1 MSMQISVVYS
11 DLSNYAPNVI
21 TNEDSIVQSVT
32 TLLQCNKYDRFF
44 NPEAYIDTD
53 RLFFEL
59 DIPQIRSYYAMQLS
73 SKLVRKEPRLK
84 EVVAEI
90 TSGDEPHVVYI
101 DVVMTTVTGDSISVI
116 LKMEK

>member
-1 MSMQISVVYS
+1 MQISVAYS
-11 DLSNYAPNVI
+11 DLSNYASSIIV
-21 TNEDSIVQSVT
+21 NEDSIVQAVT

-53 RLFFEL
+53 KLFFEL
-59 DIPQIRSYYAMQLS
+59 DIPQIRLYYAKQLS
-73 SKLVRKEPRLK
+73 DRLVRKEPRLK

-90 TSGDEPHVVYI
+90 TSADEPHVVYI
-101 DVVMTTVTGDSISVI
+101 DVTMTTVTGDSISVI

>member
-1 MSMQISVVYS
+1 MSLRIDVAFTDMA
-11 DLSNYAPNVI
+11 NYAPSI
-21 TNEDSIVQSVT
+21 IINEDSIIQAVT

-53 RLFFEL
+53 NLFFEL
-59 DIPQIRSYYAMQLS
+59 DIPQIKEYYARQLS

-84 EVVAEI
+84 EVIVEI
-90 TSGDEPHVVYI
+90 TSGEEPHVVYI
-101 DVVMTTVTGDSISVI
+101 DVTMTTITGDSISVI